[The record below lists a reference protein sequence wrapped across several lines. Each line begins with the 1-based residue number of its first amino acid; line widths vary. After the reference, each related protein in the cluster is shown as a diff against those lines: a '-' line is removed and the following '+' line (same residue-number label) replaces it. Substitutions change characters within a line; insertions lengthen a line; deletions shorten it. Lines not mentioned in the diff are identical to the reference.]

1 MVFIRYDRVFTV
13 SITLLLAAVPACS
26 SAGDAPPADEGSAG
40 DTSTGAAGSTGSDT
54 TGSAGNTSTAEPS
67 GSGGNLGEG
76 GVAAAGHGGSGGT
89 PGQSGNATPDA
100 GHTGSGGSIYTG
112 DAATIDVQ
120 IDGNWKVA
128 PLPAVGTPGVTY
140 LSDMTPT
147 KVAMFDKI
155 GGASKSGP
163 MHNDV
168 SFNGKPLVINGVY
181 YAKGIGVHTYA
192 QITYALGGQY
202 TKFVSDTGLDFLEN
216 SATMIFEVNVDDKLV
231 YDNGNGTKTKDQV
244 APVSLDVTGKQTLML
259 YVRDGFDDSSDDFGV
274 WGGARLL
281 K

>member
-1 MVFIRYDRVFTV
+1 MVFIRCARLGPTL
-13 SITLLLAAVPACS
+13 ILLLSTTISCS
-26 SAGDAPPADEGSAG
+26 SAGDTPSDEGSAG
-40 DTSTGAAGSTGSDT
+40 DTSTGTAGSAGDA
-54 TGSAGNTSTAEPS
+54 TGSAGSTVTGGTTGTG
-67 GSGGNLGEG
+67 GSLGAGGIGT
-76 GVAAAGHGGSGGT
+76 AGHGGSGGA
-89 PGQSGNATPDA
+89 PGQGGSVTPDA
-100 GHTGSGGSIYTG
+100 GSGGRQGAIYMG

-120 IDGNWKVA
+120 IDANWKVA

-140 LSDMTPT
+140 LSDLTPS
-147 KVAMFDKI
+147 KVSMFDKI
-155 GGASKSGP
+155 GGPSKPGP

-168 SFNGKPLVINGVY
+168 SFNDKPLVINGVY

-192 QITYALGGQY
+192 QITYSLGGQY
-202 TKFVSDTGLDFLEN
+202 TKFVSDTGLDYLEN

-244 APVSLDVTGKQTLML
+244 APVSLDVTGKNTLTL